1 MALGGC
7 FMSKIIFSDDHIQL
21 EEEDKKIWMR
31 QKKIGMTIMTF
42 NNDVAT
48 TLPRLRITKFS
59 ALSAALRDGLTGMIE
74 VGEWLPLVDIRVTAD
89 GFYAEAIILMTP
101 LEYETYDKEKLK
113 GQILMACKDA
123 NIIYGLNMALDF
135 KNLMPLEKINVAEG
149 RQPING
155 EDAKIRMYTIG
166 EIVPKIVEKGGVDH
180 YELSVINRVNE
191 GDWLGERLEPTSGI
205 PGMTVSGIEVP
216 PMAGHQEALVF
227 DTNSVISVFDEDEG
241 ITTLYAKR
249 NGAVVY
255 TDNLVS
261 VQNAIRIEGDV
272 GFATGNVDFD
282 GFVEVNQTVDDNF
295 TVIATENIQI
305 LGKMGIGAVALIESR
320 MGDIYVKG
328 GIAGKHKAII
338 KAKKNI
344 YTKFAS
350 DCTIICEGTVHIGFY
365 AMNCDITAKEVI
377 LESPSSKII
386 GGQTRASVKVEASEI
401 GGRAGIHTKI
411 IVSGFDREKITED
424 YNMLSIAVELT
435 KEKLDKFRKA
445 YEVFGK
451 REINQ
456 KDFKD
461 YEEARNKYMTYKKRL
476 ENLYETQKNYISYL
490 HTKGLGEVVAKK
502 LIYPNVLIKLLDQQI
517 LVKDKSNLPVR
528 YYYEDHE
535 IKII

>member
-1 MALGGC
+1 MN
-7 FMSKIIFSDDHIQL
+7 KILFADDYIQL
-21 EEEDKKIWMR
+21 EEEDQKVWLR
-31 QKKIGMTIMTF
+31 QKKTGMSIMTF

-59 ALSAALRDGLTGMIE
+59 ALSAALRDGLTGSIE
-74 VGEWLPLVDIRVTAD
+74 VGEWLPLVEVHISSD
-89 GFYAEAIILMTP
+89 GLMAEAIILMTP

-113 GQILMACKDA
+113 GEMLLAYKEA
-123 NIIYGLNMALDF
+123 NIVYGLNMALDF
-135 KNLMPLEKINVAEG
+135 KNLAPLDKIKVAEG
-149 RQPING
+149 RQPVNG

-166 EIVPKIVEKGGVDH
+166 EVVPKIVETGGVDH

-191 GDWLGERLEPTSGI
+191 GDWLGERLEPSPGM
-205 PGMTVSGIEVP
+205 PGMTVTGIEIP
-216 PMAGHQEALVF
+216 PIAGHQEALVF
-227 DTNSVISVFDEDEG
+227 DVNSVISVFNEEEG
-241 ITTLYAKR
+241 RTTLFAKR

-255 TDNLVS
+255 TDNMIS
-261 VQNAIRIEGDV
+261 VQNAIRIDGDV

-282 GFVEVNQTVDDNF
+282 GFVEVVQTVDDNF
-295 TVIATENIQI
+295 TIIANENIQI
-305 LGKMGIGAVALIESR
+305 LGKMGIGAVSLIESR

-328 GIAGKHKAII
+328 GIAGKHKATI

-377 LESPSSKII
+377 LESTSSKII
-386 GGQTRASVKVEASEI
+386 GGQTRASVKVEASEL

-411 IVSGFDREKITED
+411 IVSGFDREKITQD
-424 YNMLSIAVELT
+424 YNMLSTAVDLT
-435 KEKLDKFRKA
+435 KEKLDKYRKA
-445 YEVFGK
+445 YEAFGK

-461 YEEARNKYMTYKKRL
+461 YEEARQKYMTYKKRL
-476 ENLYETQKNYISYL
+476 ENLYETQKNYVSYL

-535 IKII
+535 IKVI

>member
-1 MALGGC
+1 
-7 FMSKIIFSDDHIQL
+7 MSKIIFEDDFIQL
-21 EEEDKKIWMR
+21 EEEDKKVWMR

-59 ALSAALRDGLTGMIE
+59 ALSAALRDSLAGRIE
-74 VGEWLPLVDIRVTAD
+74 VGEWLPLVDIRIAGD
-89 GFYAEAIILMTP
+89 GLFAEGIILMTP
-101 LEYETYDKEKLK
+101 LEYETYDKEQLK
-113 GQILMACKDA
+113 GQVLMACKEA
-123 NIIYGLNMALDF
+123 NIIYGLNMALDY
-135 KNLMPLEKINVAEG
+135 KNIVPLEKIKIAEG

-166 EIVPKIVEKGGVDH
+166 EVVPKIVETGGVDH

-191 GDWLGERLEPTSGI
+191 GDWLGERLEPTLGI
-205 PGMTVSGIEVP
+205 PGMTVTGQEIP
-216 PMAGHQEALVF
+216 PVAGHQEALVF
-227 DTNSVISVFDEDEG
+227 DTNSVISVLNEEED

-249 NGAVVY
+249 TGAVVY
-255 TDNLVS
+255 TDNMIS

-272 GFATGNVDFD
+272 GFATGNVDFE
-282 GFVEVNQTVDDNF
+282 GFVEVVQTVDDNF
-295 TVIATENIQI
+295 TVIANENIQI
-305 LGKMGIGAVALIESR
+305 LGKMGIGAVSMIESR

-365 AMNCDITAKEVI
+365 AMNCEITAKEII

-386 GGQTRASVKVEASEI
+386 GGQIRASVKVEASEI

-411 IVSGFDREKITED
+411 MVSGFDREKITED
-424 YNMLSIAVELT
+424 YNMLSTAVDLT
-435 KEKLDKFRKA
+435 KEKLDKYRKA
-445 YEVFGK
+445 YEAFGK

-456 KDFKD
+456 KDYHD
-461 YEEARNKYMTYKKRL
+461 YEEARHKYITYKKRL

-502 LIYPNVLIKLLDQQI
+502 CIYPNVLIKLLDQQI
-517 LVKDKSNLPVR
+517 LVNEKSNLPVR
-528 YYYEDHE
+528 YYYEDHK
-535 IKII
+535 IKVI

>member
-1 MALGGC
+1 
-7 FMSKIIFSDDHIQL
+7 MSKIIFADEYIQL
-21 EEEDKKIWMR
+21 EEEDQKVWMR
-31 QKKIGMTIMTF
+31 QKKMGMTIMTF

-59 ALSAALRDGLTGMIE
+59 ALSAALRDGLTSTIE
-74 VGEWLPLVDIRVTAD
+74 VGEWLPLVDIRMTND
-89 GFYAEAIILMTP
+89 GLIAEAIILMTP
-101 LEYETYDKEKLK
+101 IEYETYDKEKLK
-113 GQILMACKDA
+113 GQMLLACKDA
-123 NIIYGLNMALDF
+123 NIIYGLNMALDY
-135 KNLMPLEKINVAEG
+135 KNLMPLEKITVAEG

-155 EDAKIRMYTIG
+155 DDAKIRMYTIG
-166 EIVPKIVEKGGVDH
+166 EVVPKIVETGGVDH

-191 GDWLGERLEPTSGI
+191 GDWLGERLEPTPGI
-205 PGMTVSGIEVP
+205 PGMTVTGQEIP
-216 PMAGHQEALVF
+216 PIPGHQEALVF
-227 DTNSVISVFDEDEG
+227 DTNSVISVLNEEEG

-255 TDNLVS
+255 TDNLIS
-261 VQNAIRIEGDV
+261 VQNAIRIDGDV

-282 GFVEVNQTVDDNF
+282 GFVEVNHTVDDNF

-305 LGKMGIGAVALIESR
+305 LGKMGIGAVSLIESR

-386 GGQTRASVKVEASEI
+386 GGVIRASVKVEASEI

-411 IVSGFDREKITED
+411 IVGGFDREKITQD
-424 YNMLSIAVELT
+424 YNMLSTAVELT
-435 KEKLDKFRKA
+435 KEKLDHYRKT
-445 YEVFGK
+445 YEAFGK

-456 KDFKD
+456 KDYKD
-461 YEEARNKYMTYKKRL
+461 YEEARHKYISYKKRL

-490 HTKGLGEVVAKK
+490 LTKGLGEVVAKK
-502 LIYPNVLIKLLDQQI
+502 RIYPNVLIKLLDKQI

-535 IKII
+535 IKVI